1 MSVAATDLT
10 IATYN
15 VKNYVAANRMIPD
28 GYRKA
33 YPKPEAAKQALR
45 NVIRRLN
52 ADVLFLQEMGS
63 APYLDELI
71 RDLKA
76 EGLNYPHAFIAEGAD
91 KDRHVAI
98 LSREPLVSVQTH
110 ADLTFKYFDGV
121 ETVKRGLLEATIATP
136 DGDVTLWSLHLKSR
150 YTDRKD
156 DPDSIK
162 RRAGEAMA
170 IRKFILKRFPN
181 PEESRFIIMGDFNDV
196 KRSAAVRY
204 MKKRGKLTITK
215 LLPAVDSRGEHW
227 TYHYGR
233 DDTYSRVDHVLI
245 SPGLFYAIK
254 NGAARIEDGDD
265 VRKAS
270 DHRPVS
276 VTLEF
281 TAVAENQSDTT
292 SSQPAEATKPAN
304 RD

>member
-1 MSVAATDLT
+1 MRNGVVGFGLMVLTVLSATASELT
-10 IATYN
+10 ITTYN
-15 VKNYVAANRMIPD
+15 IENYVAANRVTAD

-52 ADVLFLQEMGS
+52 ADVLLLQEMGALS
-63 APYLDELI
+63 YLEELV
-71 RDLKA
+71 RDLKK
-76 EGLNYPHAFIAEGAD
+76 EGLDYPHAHLAQGLDEA
-91 KDRHVAI
+91 RHVAI
-98 LSREPLVSVQTH
+98 LSRMPLVSVQTH
-110 ADLTFKYFDGV
+110 ADLIFKYFDGI
-121 ETVKRGLLEATIATP
+121 ETVKRGLLEAKVSTSDGEVTIWA
-136 DGDVTLWSLHLKSR
+136 LHLKSR

-170 IRKFILKRFPN
+170 IREFILKRFPE
-181 PEESRFIIMGDFNDV
+181 PAESRFIIMGDFNDV

-204 MKKRGKLTITK
+204 MKKRGKLMITK

-233 DDTYSRVDHVLI
+233 TDTYSRVDHVLV
-245 SPGLFYAIK
+245 SPGLFHAIK
-254 NGAARIEDGDD
+254 DGSARIEDDED

-270 DHRPVS
+270 DHRPVT
-276 VTLEF
+276 VTLQF
-281 TAVAENQSDTT
+281 SN
-292 SSQPAEATKPAN
+292 
-304 RD
+304 